1 MFFSKTEIKTTPEL
15 PEPPKPSLDEL
26 RDKAS
31 IYISF
36 KQLASRGYTT
46 FSVER
51 KCVNQG
57 KGEHTIV
64 SCIDTKGEPYDF
76 EYECSLMQHNAVV
89 MDFIKFCNETKT
101 N

>member
-1 MFFSKTEIKTTPEL
+1 MFFSKTEIKTTPEI
-15 PEPPKPSLDEL
+15 PKPSLDEL

-51 KCVNQG
+51 KCVNQDE
-57 KGEHTIV
+57 GEHTIV
-64 SCIDTKGEPYDF
+64 SCIDAKGEPYDF
-76 EYECSLMQHNAVV
+76 EYECSQMQHNAIV